1 MLVIVSNF
9 NLFYSFFPPRIKDG
23 SAFGS
28 TFFLPSTWK
37 GYWLIKP
44 FEMSKEVN
52 SEIIDEKKSDSLK

>member
-1 MLVIVSNF
+1 MPP
-9 NLFYSFFPPRIKDG
+9 LFKGEAIFYKDG